1 MSSKPPPASTKLQA
15 TPEQRSAQPTWAWD
29 ALAEQLDACSAA
41 WAGGQPPPLGQFLPM
56 EPASLRRLILTELIK
71 LDQEQR
77 LSHGLPLR
85 RAEDYASEFP
95 ELAEG
100 GIPCDLLYEEF
111 HLRKRSGEDV
121 QLKEYQDR
129 FPDRAAELGRLLGAA
144 STYATTTLR
153 APQETVKLKPGDKVD
168 DFDLLTLLGEGAFA
182 QVFLARQRSLQR
194 LVALKVSAA
203 RGNEPQTLAQLDHP
217 HIVRVYDQ
225 KVVADGSGIGAMRL
239 LYMPYL
245 AGGTLLSV
253 LDHSRAIPSERRA
266 GTTLI
271 EAIDLVLRRRGEEP
285 PTESPLRARLA
296 EMSWPQAVAWLGARL
311 ADALQYAHRHGVT
324 HRDIKPANILL
335 TADGAPRL
343 ADFNVGHCSKLE
355 GISPKSFFGGSLV
368 YMSPEQLEAFN
379 PAHEREPDSL
389 DGRSDIYSL
398 GLTLWELLTGERPFG
413 PEAVGGPLPQAIAE
427 LTARR
432 RRGILADAMLALPAD
447 TPSHLSHALRKC
459 LASEPA
465 DRFQDAAGL
474 GRALELS
481 LNPAA
486 AALIDPPPN
495 SWRQWVRAWPLTCLL
510 VTGFIPN
517 VAAGIFNYLYN
528 RNEVI
533 EPSGLPALQQAFEHI
548 QLFMNVA
555 CFPLGVILF
564 VVVVWPVLQAM
575 AAVRRGA
582 DPPASTLGPVRR
594 RALRIGRYGAIVC
607 VGLWIAAS
615 IVYPI
620 ALTVSVPEMPSDLKR
635 RLIYHFLAS
644 LTLCGFVAAAYPFFF
659 GSALAT
665 GVFYPMLLRPGVDS
679 AADRTELRKLDRALW
694 PNLML
699 VAAVPLGGVLLL
711 IPSETTNK
719 MVITGLCVAG
729 LIGGGLAV
737 YLMSR
742 VQKHLA
748 ALRQLLGGPAAAS
761 GPVTEE
767 DDTYSGP
774 SWTG

>member
-1 MSSKPPPASTKLQA
+1 MSSKPPPTSTRLQG
-15 TPEQRSAQPTWAWD
+15 TPQQRSAQPTWAWD

-41 WAGGQPPPLGQFLPM
+41 WAGGTPPPLGQFLPA

-85 RAEDYASEFP
+85 RAEDYAVEFP
-95 ELAEG
+95 ELAES

-111 HLRKRSGEDV
+111 HLRLRAGESV

-129 FPDRAAELGRLLGAA
+129 FPDRAAELARLLGATG
-144 STYATTTLR
+144 TYNSTTLR
-153 APQETVKLKPGDKVD
+153 APQQTAKLNPGDAVD

-203 RGNEPQTLAQLDHP
+203 SGSEPQTLAQLDHP

-225 KVVADGSGIGAMRL
+225 KLVPASGLRL
-239 LYMPYL
+239 LYMPYI

-253 LDHSRAIPSERRA
+253 LEHARSIPSERRS
-266 GTTLI
+266 GRTLI
-271 EAIDLVLRRRGEEP
+271 EAIDRVLRRRGEEP
-285 PTESPLRARLA
+285 PIEAPLRARLA
-296 EMSWPQAVAWLGARL
+296 DLSWPQAVAWLGARL
-311 ADALQYAHRHGVT
+311 ADALDYAHHHGVL
-324 HRDIKPANILL
+324 HRDIKPANVLL
-335 TADGAPRL
+335 AADGAPRL

-355 GISPKSFFGGSLV
+355 GVSPRSFFGGSLV

-379 PAHEREPDSL
+379 PAHDREPDSL

-398 GLTLWELLTGERPFG
+398 GVTLWELLTCERPFG
-413 PEAVGGPLPQAIAE
+413 PEAVGGPLSQAIGE

-432 RRGILADAMLALPAD
+432 RRGIPADATLALSHD
-447 TPSHLSHALRKC
+447 TPSHLSDALRKC

-465 DRFQDAAGL
+465 DRFANAAEL
-474 GRALELS
+474 GRALDLS
-481 LNPAA
+481 MQPQA
-486 AALIDPPPN
+486 AALIDPPRN
-495 SWRQWVRAWPLTCLL
+495 SWRDWIRHWPLTCLL

-517 VAAGIFNYLYN
+517 IAAGIFNYLYN

-533 EPSGLPALQQAFEHI
+533 EPSKLPELQQAFEHI
-548 QLFMNVA
+548 QLAINLA
-555 CFPLGVILF
+555 CFPLGVALF
-564 VVVVWPVLQAM
+564 VAIVWPVLRAM
-575 AAVRRGA
+575 AALRNGVDLPAAALVTVRQ
-582 DPPASTLGPVRR
+582 
-594 RALRIGRYGAIVC
+594 RALRIGRYGALVC
-607 VGLWIAAS
+607 VGLWLAAS
-615 IVYPI
+615 VVYPI
-620 ALTVSVPEMPSDLKR
+620 CLTLSVPGMPSDLKR

-644 LTLCGFVAAAYPFFF
+644 LTLCGLVAAGYPFFF

-665 GVFYPMLLRPGVDS
+665 GVFYPMLLRLGADS
-679 AADRTELRKLDRALW
+679 AADRAELRKLDRALW

-711 IPSETTNK
+711 IPADTTNK
-719 MVITGLCVAG
+719 SVIAGLCVAG

-737 YLMSR
+737 LLLR
-742 VQKHLA
+742 QVQRDLA
-748 ALRQLLGGPAAAS
+748 ALRPLLGGPSAPATA
-761 GPVTEE
+761 
-767 DDTYSGP
+767 DDTYSG
-774 SWTG
+774 SGWGG